1 VGSMEEIISISRKN
15 DLLLK
20 ALEKMLS
27 KKMES
32 TNFPSQDESTNYEKI
47 LEKNPDLLIYIHVSF
62 DEEDFELLKKVGKEL
77 PETEIIVVTID
88 DNKPVENFYK
98 RMKIGSCFSLDSDN
112 SELYKKLTNYYE
124 REKVIIYI

>member
-32 TNFPSQDESTNYEKI
+32 TNFPSQNESTNYEKI

-98 RMKIGSCFSLDSDN
+98 RMKIGSSFSLDSDN

-124 REKVIIYI
+124 REKVIVYI